1 MNYITRYSSGMLEI
15 SNTQKLA
22 HLIEFDFDFTSI
34 DKDIIYNI
42 NEETWD
48 YMRERIYN
56 FFKSV
61 VRSDTVANLNER
73 SALNEYGIIAF

>member
-1 MNYITRYSSGMLEI
+1 MAHYSKINLTDIANGPGVRVTIFFSGC
-15 SNTQKLA
+15 THHCKGC
-22 HLIEFDFDFTSI
+22 F
-34 DKDIIYNI
+34 